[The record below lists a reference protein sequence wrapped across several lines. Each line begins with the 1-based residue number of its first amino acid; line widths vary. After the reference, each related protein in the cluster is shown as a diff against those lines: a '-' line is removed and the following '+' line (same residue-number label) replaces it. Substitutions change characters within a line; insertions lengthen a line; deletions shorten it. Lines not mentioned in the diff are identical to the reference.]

1 MKLVLLFYFND
12 MDVKLLLD
20 FGAEFQ
26 TKSVI
31 SDVKLKYYYGN
42 FSYSI
47 NTINENK
54 KKRLP
59 MGIICHL

>member
-54 KKRLP
+54 KKGFLWA
-59 MGIICHL
+59 

>member
-1 MKLVLLFYFND
+1 

-31 SDVKLKYYYGN
+31 SNVNLKCCYGN

-47 NTINENK
+47 NAINEN

>member
-31 SDVKLKYYYGN
+31 SNVNLKCCYGN

-54 KKRLP
+54 KRLP